1 MKSQIHENK
10 KNRLLRL
17 SKNLLMLL
25 VAVLSTSAMV
35 QAFPVKAKA
44 TSTKEV
50 TMKKHH
56 KHNKAKKEQ
65 KAATAAKPAMN
76 ATPAPSSPK
85 TK

>member
-25 VAVLSTSAMV
+25 VAVLGTSAMV

-50 TMKKHH
+50 TMKKH

-65 KAATAAKPAMN
+65 KAATATKPAMTT
-76 ATPAPSSPK
+76 TPAPSSPK